1 MTRHRRLAAT
11 RAAVAGPALAALL
24 LAGGCT
30 DPDTDAPPA
39 PRPPDRA
46 IELRLPLAEGD
57 VAQPAPPVTLG
68 PLQMDVLAARC
79 GILAITGTHAEF
91 IPDQPLCRA
100 RLRVVSADSSSH
112 SFSTREQLL
121 VLDDGTTVG
130 PSRDAMLI
138 KRQADRIELGARNA
152 VELDVW
158 WTVPAGRKP
167 AAVRLVGDREAT
179 PLGPTPAASSADV
192 PLAGV

>member
-1 MTRHRRLAAT
+1 VHGLRLRRSA
-11 RAAVAGPALAALL
+11 RAAAH
-24 LAGGCT
+24 
-30 DPDTDAPPA
+30 
-39 PRPPDRA
+39 DRA

-100 RLRVVSADSSSH
+100 RLRVVSVDSSSH

-121 VLDDGTTVG
+121 VLDDGTTVA

-138 KRQADRIELGARNA
+138 KRQADKIELGARNA

-158 WTVPAGRKP
+158 WTVPGRAEAGSRPAGGRPGGDGDRADAARHDRRRTARGCLTAGR
-167 AAVRLVGDREAT
+167 AR
-179 PLGPTPAASSADV
+179 GP
-192 PLAGV
+192 

>member
-1 MTRHRRLAAT
+1 VTRPSRL
-11 RAAVAGPALAALL
+11 VAGPLVAMLL
-24 LAGGCT
+24 LTGACT
-30 DPDTDAPPA
+30 DDDAPPA
-39 PRPPDRA
+39 PRPTDRA

-57 VAQPAPPVTLG
+57 VAQPAPPVTVG
-68 PLQMDVLAARC
+68 HLQMDVLAARC
-79 GILAITGTHAEF
+79 GILAVTGTHAEF
-91 IPDQPLCRA
+91 IPDEPLCRA
-100 RLRVVSADSSSH
+100 RLRVVSVDSSSH

-121 VLDDGTTVG
+121 VLDDGTTVA

-138 KRQADRIELGARNA
+138 KRQADKIELGARNA

-179 PLGPTPAASSADV
+179 AIGPTPPATTADV
-192 PLAGV
+192 PLVGV